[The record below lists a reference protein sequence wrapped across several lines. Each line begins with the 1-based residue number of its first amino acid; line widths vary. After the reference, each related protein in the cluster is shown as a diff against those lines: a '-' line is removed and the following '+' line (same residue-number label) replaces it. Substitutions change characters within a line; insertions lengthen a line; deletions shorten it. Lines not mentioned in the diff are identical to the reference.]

1 MELNISALKDTVEV
15 SHKSSKDD
23 TCVVNEKFLNIILEW
38 LTLLVFAYCQVDTK

>member
-15 SHKSSKDD
+15 SPKSSKDD
-23 TCVVNEKFLNIILEW
+23 TCVVNDIILEW